1 MYLHIYVFR
10 ICTYIYIYMSPE
22 SGLAAVCPREQ
33 TQNPVLY
40 IYTHTTWHT
49 MLSAIHTR
57 QHWRS
62 QSILVLLLG
71 SSGLCRRARFFIH
84 CMCVR
89 RDVVESTFRTTHA
102 RLCIYIYIRICIQ
115 MCTCP
120 FIYLYIYMYI
130 HVFGVFCN
138 RCPHLKSTFSMN
150 VYDYARVLAERPSQR
165 CS

>member
-1 MYLHIYVFR
+1 
-10 ICTYIYIYMSPE
+10 MSPE
-22 SGLAAVCPREQ
+22 SGLAAVCPREL

-102 RLCIYIYIRICIQ
+102 RLCIYIYVRIYIQ

-120 FIYLYIYMYI
+120 FIYLYIYVYTC
-130 HVFGVFCN
+130 FRGV
-138 RCPHLKSTFSMN
+138 LQSVSTFE
-150 VYDYARVLAERPSQR
+150 VDFLHERVRLCTRPRRTAFATLQLTGQL
-165 CS
+165 